1 LTIILTRHGES
12 ANNVPG
18 AVWVPDPD
26 LTALGLLQARLLG
39 ERCGALAIDAIV
51 CSPLLRALRT
61 ANEISI
67 RKGNMP
73 VHILHE
79 LVEIGTDYPVRG
91 CERARAACPAV
102 LPYEPVPAG
111 DYGDSYG
118 LGIKDPYYMLGRAY
132 RVISRVR
139 QSFSQDATIVLVAH
153 VGINQRLLAAA
164 LRMPL
169 PPDFKFAQDNT
180 CVNVI
185 EYTLDA
191 SGREKT
197 KLVTMN
203 DTSHLNGIE
212 Q

>member
-1 LTIILTRHGES
+1 MTIILTRHGES

-18 AVWVPDPD
+18 SIWVPDPD
-26 LTALGLLQARLLG
+26 LTPLGLSQARLLG
-39 ERCGALAIDAIV
+39 ERCEALAIDAIV
-51 CSPLLRALRT
+51 SSPLLRALRT
-61 ANEISI
+61 ANEISL
-67 RKGNMP
+67 RKQNMP

-79 LVEIGTDYPVRG
+79 LVEIGTDYTVRG
-91 CERARAACPAV
+91 YEQAQEACPAV
-102 LPYEPVPAG
+102 LPYEAVPAG
-111 DYGDSYG
+111 DYGDSYS
-118 LGIKDPYYMLGRAY
+118 LGIKDPYYMLGRGY
-132 RVISRVR
+132 RVISRIR
-139 QSFSQDATIVLVAH
+139 QSFPRDATVVLVAH
-153 VGINQRLLAAA
+153 VGVNQRLLAAA